1 MEVFAMA
8 SSAVSQKILTQREV
22 VIKNSRPRVQSP
34 SAAKRSLELAFRT
47 FTQAAESLEK
57 SYSHLQAEVLRL
69 RSELEIKNRDLVT
82 SVKENARM
90 REYHTRIL
98 QSLPCGVLVV
108 GRDGRLRLANGETRR
123 LLAGGGRISEALT
136 HAQAAIALP
145 EALGELLATSNKHGS
160 VQQECEIRTPL
171 GQRTIGLNCAVLG
184 ETQGEGPSGE
194 SVFILRDVTEEKQ
207 KAAESEAV
215 RRRESLAEMATLL
228 AHEIRNPLGSL
239 ELFAGLL
246 ADATAASP
254 DLRRW
259 TDHIQAG
266 LRSLSATVNNV
277 LQFHSQPVP
286 QFSPVN
292 LGRLMRESVDFLRP
306 LARQAGLKFDLQ
318 NSLGELE
325 IPADAHRLQ
334 QVFFNLALNAFR
346 AMAVGGTLTI
356 RLRWA
361 NYENFES
368 VRIEF
373 EDTGEGIGADHVN
386 KIFEPGFTTCSGNP
400 GLGLAVCRTAVEQH
414 RGTIS
419 VESVAGRGS
428 IFSVIL
434 ARGSAAA

>member
-8 SSAVSQKILTQREV
+8 STAISQKTNPQRALAAH
-22 VIKNSRPRVQSP
+22 KLRPQAP

-57 SYSHLQAEVLRL
+57 SYGHLQGEVLRL
-69 RSELEIKNRDLVT
+69 RAELATKNRDLAT
-82 SVKENARM
+82 SVEENIRM
-90 REYHTRIL
+90 RQYQTRIL
-98 QSLPCGVLVV
+98 QGLPCGILVW
-108 GRDGRLRLANGETRR
+108 GRDGELLLANSETRR
-123 LLAGGGRISEALT
+123 LLDGSAGGWNAAANLHTAFAIPDALRK
-136 HAQAAIALP
+136 
-145 EALGELLATSNKHGS
+145 LLSTPAVVSREP
-160 VQQECEIRTPL
+160 QECEIATPA
-171 GQRTIGLNCAVLG
+171 GRRTIGVSCAVLG
-184 ETQGEGPSGE
+184 EARGQGSSSE
-194 SVFILRDVTEEKQ
+194 SVFVLRDVTEEKRL
-207 KAAESEAV
+207 AEESEAA

-246 ADATAASP
+246 ADATAANP

-286 QFSPVN
+286 QFTPVN
-292 LGRLMRESVDFLRP
+292 LGRLMRDSVDFLRP

-318 NSLGELE
+318 NALGELE

-334 QVFFNLALNAFR
+334 QVFFNLSLNAFR

-361 NYENFES
+361 NYESFEQ
-368 VRIEF
+368 VLIEF
-373 EDTGEGIGADHVN
+373 EDSGKGIRTEDLSR
-386 KIFEPGFTTCSGNP
+386 IFEPGFTSCEGNP
-400 GLGLAVCRTAVEQH
+400 GLGLAVCRAAVEQH
-414 RGTIS
+414 HGTLA
-419 VESVAGRGS
+419 VESQAGRGAVFS
-428 IFSVIL
+428 IIL
-434 ARGSAAA
+434 PRGGVAR

>member
-8 SSAVSQKILTQREV
+8 STAISQKILTQRPSTN
-22 VIKNSRPRVQSP
+22 NSRNRVPPP

-57 SYSHLQAEVLRL
+57 SYGHLQEEVLRL
-69 RSELEIKNRDLVT
+69 RSELEVKNRDLLLSVT
-82 SVKENARM
+82 ENARM
-90 REYHTRIL
+90 REYQTRIL

-108 GRDGRLRLANGETRR
+108 ARDGSLRLANAETQRI
-123 LLAGGGRISEALT
+123 LAGGRASLEVSTPPKLISSLPGPLRAFLST
-136 HAQAAIALP
+136 APSHDQQQA
-145 EALGELLATSNKHGS
+145 
-160 VQQECEIRTPL
+160 ECEIGTPQ
-171 GQRTIGLNCAVLG
+171 GSRTIGLNCAVLG
-184 ETQGEGPSGE
+184 ETQGPESAGE

-207 KAAESEAV
+207 QAAESETM
-215 RRRESLAEMATLL
+215 RRRQSLAEMATVL

-246 ADATAASP
+246 ADATAGNP
-254 DLRRW
+254 DLHRW

-266 LRSLSATVNNV
+266 LRTLSATVNNV
-277 LQFHSQPVP
+277 LQFHSQPPP
-286 QFSPVN
+286 QLSPVN

-318 NSLGELE
+318 NALGEFE

-346 AMAVGGTLTI
+346 AMPVGGTLTI

-361 NYENFES
+361 DYENFEN

-373 EDTGEGIGADHVN
+373 EDTGAGISADDA
-386 KIFEPGFTTCSGNP
+386 KRIFEPGFTTCGGNP
-400 GLGLAVCRTAVEQH
+400 GLGLAVCRAAVEQH
-414 RGTIS
+414 HGRIS
-419 VESVAGRGS
+419 VESNPGQGS
-428 IFSVIL
+428 IFSIVLPRSIP
-434 ARGSAAA
+434 A